1 MLFESLISLKNLTI
15 IPELFLGMSII
26 YILLHSTILSTKQNY
41 LLIHNSILYLGVL
54 VLVFVFYLLINDL
67 TLVISV
73 LNFNNTIINDSLSNF
88 SKQIIVLFSIICL
101 IIIQQYLKNQK
112 INHFE
117 YVLLLLF
124 SILGLLLLCSSNDL
138 LTAYLTIELQSL
150 SFYVMAAFKK
160 NSSFSIESG
169 LKYFVLGAFSS
180 GLFLL
185 GSSYLYGITGSTNF
199 EDYKDLFFWVSPGKI
214 EALSDFDEYLRS
226 NPSYAV
232 FSSLIV
238 RTSYQYYKLSEAD
251 ILFIFNYLK
260 FVAEQYDLN
269 DYVYMFLYDLAFK
282 TAPEHGCSYLRETI
296 FTVDFM
302 YFVLLLIFIS
312 LFFKLA
318 LVPFHIWLPD
328 VYEGAPSSSTM
339 FFAVLPKLGIFTLL
353 LRFIYNSFFGF
364 FDHWQYYF
372 VIIAILSIIIG
383 TFAALDQKKLKTL
396 LAYSSIS
403 HMGYAFLAYTS
414 GSFEGVQMLFLYV
427 LIYMLAGLAIW
438 TVVILI
444 NTKDKYRYKTN
455 KDLTEFSSLFK
466 SNSALALILTIILLS
481 LAGFPPLI
489 GFFAKTGIFLVLIES
504 SMYFVA
510 IISILCSVIS
520 TFYYLRLI
528 KIIFFENKLA
538 GNLFYPI
545 KYSKSIILSLLFF
558 TFIFLFFNPTF
569 IYLFTYKISLLF
581 YTLQV

>member
-41 LLIHNSILYLGVL
+41 LLIHNSILYLGLL

-138 LTAYLTIELQSL
+138 LTAYLAIELQSL

-232 FSSLIV
+232 FSSLIL
-238 RTSYQYYKLSEAD
+238 RTSYKYYKLSESD

-269 DYVYMFLYDLAFK
+269 DYVYMFLYDLALK

-296 FTVDFM
+296 FNVDFM

-339 FFAVLPKLGIFTLL
+339 FFAVLPKIGIFTLL
-353 LRFIYNSFFGF
+353 MHY
-364 FDHWQYYF
+364 
-372 VIIAILSIIIG
+372 
-383 TFAALDQKKLKTL
+383 
-396 LAYSSIS
+396 
-403 HMGYAFLAYTS
+403 
-414 GSFEGVQMLFLYV
+414 
-427 LIYMLAGLAIW
+427 
-438 TVVILI
+438 
-444 NTKDKYRYKTN
+444 
-455 KDLTEFSSLFK
+455 
-466 SNSALALILTIILLS
+466 
-481 LAGFPPLI
+481 
-489 GFFAKTGIFLVLIES
+489 
-504 SMYFVA
+504 
-510 IISILCSVIS
+510 
-520 TFYYLRLI
+520 
-528 KIIFFENKLA
+528 
-538 GNLFYPI
+538 
-545 KYSKSIILSLLFF
+545 
-558 TFIFLFFNPTF
+558 
-569 IYLFTYKISLLF
+569 
-581 YTLQV
+581 

>member
-41 LLIHNSILYLGVL
+41 LLIHNSILYLGLL

-185 GSSYLYGITGSTNF
+185 GSSYLYGMTGSTNF

-214 EALSDFDEYLRS
+214 ESLSDFDEYLSS

-372 VIIAILSIIIG
+372 VIIAVLSIIIG

-427 LIYMLAGLAIW
+427 LIYMLAGLSIW
-438 TVVILI
+438 AVVILI

>member
-1 MLFESLISLKNLTI
+1 M
-15 IPELFLGMSII
+15 
-26 YILLHSTILSTKQNY
+26 
-41 LLIHNSILYLGVL
+41 
-54 VLVFVFYLLINDL
+54 
-67 TLVISV
+67 
-73 LNFNNTIINDSLSNF
+73 LNFNNTIINDSLSVF
-88 SKQIIVLFSIICL
+88 SKQIIVCFSIVCL
-101 IIIQQYLKNQK
+101 IIIQQYLKTQK

-117 YVLLLLF
+117 YLLLLLF

-138 LTAYLTIELQSL
+138 ITAYLSIELQSL

-160 NSSFSIESG
+160 NSSFSVESG

-214 EALSDFDEYLRS
+214 EALTNFDEYLKS
-226 NPSYAV
+226 NLSNVVYL
-232 FSSLIV
+232 SLIL
-238 RTSYQYYKLSEAD
+238 RTSYSYYKLSEPE
-251 ILFIFNYLK
+251 ILFIYNYLK
-260 FVAEQYDLN
+260 IIIEEYDLN
-269 DYVYMFLYDLAFK
+269 NYVYWFLYDLVLNS
-282 TAPEHGCSYLRETI
+282 APEHGCSYLRETLFNTDLI
-296 FTVDFM
+296 

-339 FFAVLPKLGIFTLL
+339 FFAVLPKIGIFTLL
-353 LRFIYNSFFGF
+353 IRLIYHSFYGF
-364 FDHWQYYF
+364 FDQWQYYF
-372 VIIAILSIIIG
+372 LIIAVLSILIG
-383 TFAALDQKKLKTL
+383 TFAAIDQKKIKTL

-414 GSFEGVQMLFLYV
+414 GSFEGLQMLLLYV
-427 LIYMLAGLAIW
+427 LVYMLAGLAIW
-438 TVVILI
+438 SIVILI
-444 NTKDKYRYKTN
+444 NTKNKYTYKTN

-466 SNSALALILTIILLS
+466 SNITLSLILTIILLS

-489 GFFAKTGIFLVLIES
+489 GFFSKTGVFLVLIES

-520 TFYYLRLI
+520 TFYYLRLV
-528 KIIFFENKLA
+528 KIIFFENKLV

-545 KYSKSIILSLLFF
+545 KYSKSIILSFLFF
-558 TFIFLFFNPTF
+558 LFIFLFFNPTF

-581 YTLQV
+581 YTIYI